1 MTNAE
6 ATVSQL
12 DAEINEDV
20 QAVRQLQ
27 QNVADTLT
35 QIRTVNGSGRVVN
48 GETIMMITFLPMSC
62 F

>member
-12 DAEINEDV
+12 DAEIGEDV

-27 QNVADTLT
+27 QNVAETLT
-35 QIRTVNGSGRVVN
+35 QIRTVNGPGRVVN
-48 GETIMMITFLPMSC
+48 GKRYLVD
-62 F
+62 

>member
-12 DAEINEDV
+12 DAEIGEDI

-27 QNVADTLT
+27 QNVAETLT
-35 QIRTVNGSGRVVN
+35 QIRTVNGPGRVVN
-48 GETIMMITFLPMSC
+48 GKRILID
-62 F
+62 